1 MEMPGQ
7 KGTDVPQVPVHTG
20 LRLLGLSLPL
30 VLLPT
35 PQLVSLQDA
44 TYFSPR
50 FHGLAIYPLFL
61 YSLCLNLSPM
71 S

>member
-1 MEMPGQ
+1 MEMPSQ
-7 KGTDVPQVPVHTG
+7 KGTDVPQAPVRTG
-20 LRLLGLSLPL
+20 LRLLGLCLPF
-30 VLLPT
+30 V
-35 PQLVSLQDA
+35 PQLVSLPDA

-50 FHGLAIYPLFL
+50 FHALAIYPLFL